1 MKKILF
7 YLITV
12 FIFLPAFVVA
22 TDVDKGDDVVYKTF
36 EVKTDNGIKYSI
48 KCPNLTDTPSSYL
61 GVFRIEND
69 KYNLTVRDVAD
80 YYKSIDYEKYSVEK
94 IKNGFTILYDKAERI
109 KFMYDLNK
117 KVWTITLNGANST
130 SKYSVEFN
138 IIESNNDILFDDV
151 YRWGEG
157 TKEERQRYNNNKKI
171 FSKIKVAYND
181 EQYYDIPLSA
191 YSDMADMHRF
201 HLNPVTDGFEL
212 RFEGGDTAEHYIA
225 NLIFKKGFL
234 IRKEVRN
241 SEFYDDVW
249 EQTFYSYNDSEN

>member
-1 MKKILF
+1 MKKIFF

-12 FIFLPAFVVA
+12 FVFLPTFVEA
-22 TDVDKGDDVVYKTF
+22 AYKTF
-36 EVKTDNGIKYSI
+36 EIQTDNGMKYSI
-48 KCPNLTDTPSSYL
+48 KCPNLSDKVCSYL

-69 KYNLTVRDVAD
+69 KYNLTVNDVAD
-80 YYKSIDYEKYSVEK
+80 YYESIDYEKYSVEK

-109 KFMYDLNK
+109 KFIYDLDK

-181 EQYYDIPLSA
+181 EQYYNIPLSA
-191 YSDMADMHRF
+191 YCDMADMKSF
-201 HLNPVTDGFEL
+201 YIYPITDGFK
-212 RFEGGDTAEHYIA
+212 FEIMGSDGGESYTA
-225 NLIFKKGFL
+225 NLTFKKGFL
-234 IRKEVRN
+234 IRKELKN
-241 SEFYDDVW
+241 GSFPDEAW
-249 EQTFYSYNDSEN
+249 QQIFYSYNELENI